1 MGPADRFTRME
12 KIAVFL
18 IALGGE
24 RAREII
30 NDLDLT
36 TVEQLNTAIQSIGST
51 TSMEKAAIMLE
62 FARFFYC
69 NEPVQG
75 SDSTTTRFKDHQPLN
90 PNKTTKTKSQPRS
103 CDISREI
110 TSEIVRNSEHLL
122 DKASKKKPE
131 SGIEKKV
138 HQMLE
143 KLRQHLDPETIDWG
157 RAGYDFGDGFK
168 GPTDKNR

>member
-12 KIAVFL
+12 KIAIFL
-18 IALGGE
+18 IALGDE

-30 NDLDLT
+30 NDLDLN
-36 TVEQLNTAIQSIGST
+36 TVEQLNTAIQSISST
-51 TSMEKAAIMLE
+51 TSIEKAAIMLE

-75 SDSTTTRFKDHQPLN
+75 SDSTTTRSKDHQRLN
-90 PNKTTKTKSQPRS
+90 PNKTTEAKSQPRS

-110 TSEIVRNSEHLL
+110 TSGIVHNSEHFL
-122 DKASKKKPE
+122 DKSSKKKSG
-131 SGIEKKV
+131 SGIEKTV
-138 HQMLE
+138 LQILE
-143 KLRQHLDPETIDWG
+143 KLRQRLDPEKIDWG